1 MNSFEKVIKQVVFN
15 GGLLILIP
23 NIFNILFYK
32 YLPEAFSIEVFTKNI
47 PNYVLIL
54 ENIGRICIFGLPF
67 LFKYN
72 LKDSKTGILLYSIGL
87 TIYFLSWF
95 ALIIFPNSLWSTSI
109 IGFTAPAFT
118 PIIWL
123 LGCAILFKEIYFVN
137 IKYTPIIFI
146 TVSVFFTIFHV
157 THTVIVYAKNY

>member
-1 MNSFEKVIKQVVFN
+1 MNSFEKVVKQVVLN

-32 YLPEAFSIEVFTKNI
+32 YLPEAFSLEVFTNNI

-72 LKDSKTGILLYSIGL
+72 LKHSKSGILLYSIGL
-87 TIYFLSWF
+87 LVYFVSWF

-109 IGFTAPAFT
+109 IGFTAPAYT

-123 LGCAILFKEIYFVN
+123 VGCAFLFKETYIQQ
-137 IKYTPIIFI
+137 IKYYPIIFI
-146 TVSVFFTIFHV
+146 SVSVFFAIFHV
-157 THTVIVYAKNY
+157 THTVIVYINNY